1 MPSQGCAPTA
11 GFLLLG
17 LLAAQSHGIIQ
28 VTALA
33 HGVLGWFLR
42 NACVACLE
50 QSLCPSSSPASLEAD
65 HFCWWDQNDPPNALW
80 FSCCNS
86 GSLLHILSLVEMAQ
100 SCFSA
105 LLLPF
110 PYLKVVIFSH
120 QIFSKFKQTQF
131 LSW

>member
-42 NACVACLE
+42 NACVTCLE
-50 QSLCPSSSPASLEAD
+50 QSLCPSSSPAPLEAE
-65 HFCWWDQNDPPNALW
+65 HFCWWDQNDRPNAQPTVFLLLLRFFASYLIPGRNGPELLLCFALT
-80 FSCCNS
+80 FSLFES
-86 GSLLHILSLVEMAQ
+86 GYLLTSSLL
-100 SCFSA
+100 
-105 LLLPF
+105 
-110 PYLKVVIFSH
+110 
-120 QIFSKFKQTQF
+120 
-131 LSW
+131 